1 MVYSSEKS
9 DTSKNMGAMGER
21 GRKRKRERKRKYHT
35 HSLFLSLYPP
45 LQLNLPYVQVH
56 RVKEFKFREI
66 LTPPQRAE
74 EEINLVSDVSKHCT
88 CIY

>member
-9 DTSKNMGAMGER
+9 DTSKNMGGYEGEGGER
-21 GRKRKRERKRKYHT
+21 GRERERGSITHT
-35 HSLFLSLYPP
+35 LSLYPP

-66 LTPPQRAE
+66 LTPPQKAE